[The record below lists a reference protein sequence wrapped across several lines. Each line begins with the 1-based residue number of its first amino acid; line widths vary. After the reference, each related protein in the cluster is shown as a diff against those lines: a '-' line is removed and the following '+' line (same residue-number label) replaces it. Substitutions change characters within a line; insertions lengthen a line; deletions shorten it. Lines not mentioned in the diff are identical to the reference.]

1 MKKKKNY
8 SFEARNS
15 LLIKLYVLSVALAGI
30 ILHAGGIPFLT
41 NLIGILFGVTTI
53 IIATLMH
60 KFHKKINWIP
70 YFLIVSLAMMTV
82 FMLLNRPAITTY
94 LLVYYSVIIIS
105 LYHNYRYVIV
115 SGFFGVIITNYF
127 AINYG
132 EETIVGYDSVYLASL
147 NLLFILMTTFLIYQS
162 IIGKSIQ
169 NDTEVIASEAMKAK
183 ENMGEIVDHVRSTVN
198 KLEEINVELT
208 NHSSSTNAYANELAL
223 TFKEI
228 SSGVESQSNSA
239 MEMSESIYS
248 INEEVD
254 NISSSANTMKDRALN
269 TSEMVK
275 SGSVK
280 VEQLNK
286 TISELDH
293 TLQTTVEEM
302 KELNSS
308 TAKVGDILQTISD
321 IADQTNLLAL
331 NAAIEAS
338 RAGESGKGFAVVAQ
352 EVRKLAEHSIQS
364 TNEIG
369 NILTLIQDKA
379 NSATTRVTQSENTF
393 KTSKDLTNE
402 TGSAFNS
409 IEQFVMELQ
418 EISTEINQKVELLS
432 SSSATVVDEVNSVS
446 SVSEELNASAEEV
459 LASVEEQNAKITG
472 LNEKVK
478 DMDRLTKELNAA
490 VTTA

>member
-1 MKKKKNY
+1 MKKKSY
-8 SFEARNS
+8 SFEERNS
-15 LLIKLYVLSVALAGI
+15 LLIKLYVLSVVLSAI
-30 ILHAGGIPFLT
+30 VLHAGGIPFNINIVGT
-41 NLIGILFGVTTI
+41 LFGVSTVLVATI
-53 IIATLMH
+53 MH
-60 KFHKKINWIP
+60 KLHKKINLIP
-70 YFLIVSLAMMTV
+70 YLLIISLAAMTV
-82 FMLLNRPAITTY
+82 FMLVNRPAITTY
-94 LLVYYSVIIIS
+94 LLVYYSIIIIS

-127 AINYG
+127 AINFG

-169 NDTEVIASEAMKAK
+169 NNTETLASEATKSK
-183 ENMGEIVDHVRSTVN
+183 ESMGGIVDQVRLTVN
-198 KLEEINVELT
+198 KLEKINVELT
-208 NHSSSTNAYANELAL
+208 DHSSSTSKYSSELAL

-254 NISSSANTMKDRALN
+254 NISSRAHTMKDRAFN
-269 TSEMVK
+269 TGEMVK
-275 SGSVK
+275 TGSVK

-286 TISELDH
+286 TISDLDH

-302 KELNSS
+302 VELNSS
-308 TAKVGDILQTISD
+308 TAKVGDILQTITE

-331 NAAIEAS
+331 NAAIEAA

-379 NSATTRVTQSENTF
+379 NAATSRVKQSENTF
-393 KTSKDLTNE
+393 KSSKDLTDQ
-402 TGSAFNS
+402 TGSTFHE

-418 EISTEINQKVELLS
+418 TISTEINEKVEMLS
-432 SSSATVVDEVNSVS
+432 SSSSTVVDEVNSVS
-446 SVSEELNASAEEV
+446 SVSEELNASVEEV
-459 LASVEEQNAKITG
+459 LASVEEQNAKITD

-478 DMDRLTKELNAA
+478 NMDVLTKELNAA

>member
-1 MKKKKNY
+1 
-8 SFEARNS
+8 
-15 LLIKLYVLSVALAGI
+15 
-30 ILHAGGIPFLT
+30 
-41 NLIGILFGVTTI
+41 
-53 IIATLMH
+53 
-60 KFHKKINWIP
+60 
-70 YFLIVSLAMMTV
+70 
-82 FMLLNRPAITTY
+82 
-94 LLVYYSVIIIS
+94 
-105 LYHNYRYVIV
+105 
-115 SGFFGVIITNYF
+115 
-127 AINYG
+127 
-132 EETIVGYDSVYLASL
+132 
-147 NLLFILMTTFLIYQS
+147 
-162 IIGKSIQ
+162 
-169 NDTEVIASEAMKAK
+169 
-183 ENMGEIVDHVRSTVN
+183 
-198 KLEEINVELT
+198 
-208 NHSSSTNAYANELAL
+208 
-223 TFKEI
+223 
-228 SSGVESQSNSA
+228 
-239 MEMSESIYS
+239 
-248 INEEVD
+248 
-254 NISSSANTMKDRALN
+254 
-269 TSEMVK
+269 MVK